1 MRRVLYQDECDVCT
15 FVTLML
21 AATAFVLCLYMNVG
35 A

>member
-1 MRRVLYQDECDVCT
+1 MRHVTLTDYDFCD

-21 AATAFVLCLYMNVG
+21 AATAFVLCLYMEIG